1 MLWTEDFC
9 PQPELKSVART
20 SPILFGTQSVPRRLF
35 RHVPGSSS
43 RTSRLTDSGLEEILV
58 SAATASADA
67 PNRAA
72 SWSCAES
79 RLLTPHRRCHDGP
92 RLAMRSVKAIR
103 NMRSGSSC
111 FQSCPLPE
119 GHHGLR
125 DGCRRW
131 RTRRLTWALAV
142 QSAKPQTIRRNP
154 RFARAPPCPRAR
166 QMTRWTWR
174 ASVTCSSNGHELSRR
189 ALRRSP
195 WKGLSSSSTRAR
207 MCTADA
213 PSLFDSGFSEI
224 RVNDGARTSM
234 KEDTTAALSPHFMCA
249 GPEWGAA
256 EQ

>member
-1 MLWTEDFC
+1 MCLG
-9 PQPELKSVART
+9 VAEIESAT
-20 SPILFGTQSVPRRLF
+20 AATVQVPRA
-35 RHVPGSSS
+35 VKPGSS
-43 RTSRLTDSGLEEILV
+43 RRSRLTDSGLEEILV

-224 RVNDGARTSM
+224 RVNDGARTSRVP
-234 KEDTTAALSPHFMCA
+234 PHISCCRSAPGSHSGLCQSMRTLCLK
-249 GPEWGAA
+249 P
-256 EQ
+256 